1 MKSENLLSW
10 ASLTLIIS
18 ICTSLGIQAQ
28 EQTIYKTVHKDG
40 TITYSDQASPDAIEV
55 TLNVNTNTMQSIAAA
70 QITPQTQ
77 SQMQVKQKSY
87 KLNILSPEIDA
98 TVRNNAG
105 NLSIAAS
112 LEPSLAGFYQ
122 LHINS
127 QTIDSS
133 TGVFK
138 LENMDRGTYQ
148 YQVKFIGNSGKVI
161 ASSELR
167 SLHLHRA
174 SILINP

>member
-1 MKSENLLSW
+1 MKFQNFLNS
-10 ASLTLIIS
+10 ASFFVIIC
-18 ICTSLGIQAQ
+18 ICTSLGIKAQAQ
-28 EQTIYKTVHKDG
+28 IIYKTVHKDG
-40 TITYSDQASPDAIEV
+40 TITYSDQASPGAIEV
-55 TLNVNTNTMQSIAAA
+55 TLNVNTNTMQSIAAT
-70 QITPQTQ
+70 QNTPQTQ
-77 SQMQVKQKSY
+77 SQIQVKQKSY

-105 NLSIAAS
+105 NLSIAAN

-127 QTIDSS
+127 QIIDSG

-138 LENMDRGTYQ
+138 LENMDRGSYQ